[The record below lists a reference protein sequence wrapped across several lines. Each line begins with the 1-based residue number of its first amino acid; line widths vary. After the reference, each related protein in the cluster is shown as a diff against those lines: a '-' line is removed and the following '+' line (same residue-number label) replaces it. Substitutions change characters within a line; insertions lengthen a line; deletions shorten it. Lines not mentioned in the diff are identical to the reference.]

1 MPVNEAEE
9 VLALALIFVVHVAGG
24 AMLLLGLLD
33 AGTRPGWWPRPW
45 HRGDD
50 GPDGPHDDPRP
61 TSPRSARPLPLP
73 GAVPSRVRLR
83 DEVPLRD
90 AYPPPARRRPQHAP
104 VPERDPQR
112 R

>member
-24 AMLLLGLLD
+24 IMLLLGLLD
-33 AGTRPGWWPRPW
+33 AGTRPGWWPRRW

-50 GPDGPHDDPRP
+50 GPDGPSDGSRP
-61 TSPRSARPLPLP
+61 TPPRSARPLPLP
-73 GAVPSRVRLR
+73 GAAPSRVRLR
-83 DEVPLRD
+83 DEMPLRD
-90 AYPPPARRRPQHAP
+90 AYPPAPRRSPREPA
-104 VPERDPQR
+104 PERVPQR